1 MAKNPAW
8 SWYIVWYFFVGGTAA
23 GAYFLAALADLFG
36 TQRHRPLARAGYAIA
51 LPLAAVC
58 PLLLTLD
65 LGVPARTF
73 YMFRTFKPGSPM
85 SVGSWALLG
94 FGLVAALSLALTVA
108 EGRVAPDRAAR
119 LARVRRLA
127 AVPGSLLGFFIAS
140 YTGVLLGATNRPV
153 WAGSVW
159 IGPLFIA
166 SAASLGLGA
175 LALAPLRERLAG
187 LRRLDLFAL
196 GLEALLLVVFLA
208 SLGAGAGVILA
219 GSLAPWFWGAVVVVG
234 VAAPL
239 GILARRP
246 GRGLEVAAAILVL
259 AGGFALRYV
268 ILAAGQA

>member
-153 WAGSVW
+153 WAGSAW